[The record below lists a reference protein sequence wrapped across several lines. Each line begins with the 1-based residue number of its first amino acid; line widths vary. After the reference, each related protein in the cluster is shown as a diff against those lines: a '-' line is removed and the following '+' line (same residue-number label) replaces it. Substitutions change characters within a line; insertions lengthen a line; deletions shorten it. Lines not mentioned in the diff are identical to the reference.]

1 MNDNTK
7 TLLILLL
14 AGALILSP
22 YAFRTFQGNPY
33 MINSEAYYNAR
44 VSGQD
49 QLQDRTMPLSIFNV
63 FNQDNVLFNKIIPLL
78 SGILCVGLAF
88 MIMKKHNISEK
99 NITAI
104 TLILISSPIFLYTF
118 LDLKYFAFTI
128 ILSLLTIY
136 FIASKRYVI
145 SAIPLVLI
153 PFIDFYSSLIAM
165 ILILL
170 YVLLTAKNYSNYRI
184 VLILGIVSFIAAIL
198 LNNYLGYSVTR
209 IPIEKSKLITDIGA
223 EAGFSFSSIVLTLI
237 GMILLWDKGLKNLLV
252 YILIIIMFG
261 LSVFNTTLKAYVN
274 FILVVYAG
282 FAFIYLTKRKWSI
295 QIIKKVTLLLIVC
308 SIMFTTILYATKLS
322 KSEPTPAYVDALN
335 FLKEQ
340 SFENER
346 VLSTME
352 NGYLIEYYAERGV
365 FIDEKT
371 NVYEPKRLTL
381 FNNLTTSRN
390 LERTEMILKEYEI
403 KYIFIDDYFRQKLE
417 ADQGLLFIIQTSQK
431 FKNIYKNEEVE
442 VWMYIE

>member
-1 MNDNTK
+1 MNENTK
-7 TLLILLL
+7 ILLILIL

-33 MINSEAYYNAR
+33 MINSEAYYNVR

-49 QLQDRTMPLSIFNV
+49 QLQDRTMPLSILNF
-63 FNQDNVLFNKIIPLL
+63 FNQDNVIFNKIIPLL

-88 MIMKKHNISEK
+88 MIMKKHNISDK

-104 TLILISSPIFLYTF
+104 MLIMISSPIFLYTF
-118 LDLKYFAFTI
+118 LDIKYFAFTV
-128 ILSLLTIY
+128 LLTLLTIY
-136 FIASKRYVI
+136 FIVSKKYLI

-153 PFIDFYSSLIAM
+153 PFIDFYSSLIAI
-165 ILILL
+165 ILIVL
-170 YVLLTAKNYSNYRI
+170 YITLTAKNYSTYKI
-184 VLILGIVSFIAAIL
+184 VLIIGIVSFIASIL

-209 IPIEKSKLITDIGA
+209 IPIEKTRLITDIGA
-223 EAGFSFSSIVLTLI
+223 EVGFSFSTMILTLI
-237 GMILLWDKGLKNLLV
+237 GMILLWDKGLKNLAV
-252 YILIIIMFG
+252 YISIILLFA

-282 FAFIYLTKRKWSI
+282 FAFVYLTKRKWSI
-295 QIIKKVTLLLIVC
+295 PIIKKVTLLLIIC

-322 KSEPTPAYVDALN
+322 KSEPTPGYVDALR

-340 SFENER
+340 SFENEK
-346 VLSTME
+346 VLSSIE
-352 NGYLIEYYAERGV
+352 NGYLIEYYAERGA

-371 NVYEPKRLTL
+371 NIYEPKRLIL

-390 LERTEMILKEYEI
+390 LEKTESILKEHNI
-403 KYIFIDDYFRQKLE
+403 KYVFIDEYFKQKLDS
-417 ADQGLLFIIQTSQK
+417 DQGLLFIIQNSQK
-431 FKNIYKNEEVE
+431 FKNIYRNKEVE